1 MKNHS
6 ATHLLHQ
13 ALIEVLGNH
22 INQAGSL
29 VDANKLRFDF
39 THFEAVSQEDLKR
52 VEQIV
57 NDKIAL
63 NLNTIIKEMTL
74 EESSKMGAI
83 GLFEDKYKDIV
94 RVVSFGGWSIEL
106 CGGTHVKN
114 VSEIQM
120 FKITS
125 ESSVAAG
132 VRRIEAITGRS
143 VYEYLKKTE
152 NFDIKLKDFLLIMA
166 FFNSK
171 QRLIL
176 KYNYFYSKEEIID
189 KLLEKSKI
197 PLALYYYYDYYRI

>member
-1 MKNHS
+1 
-6 ATHLLHQ
+6 
-13 ALIEVLGNH
+13 
-22 INQAGSL
+22 
-29 VDANKLRFDF
+29 
-39 THFEAVSQEDLKR
+39 
-52 VEQIV
+52 
-57 NDKIAL
+57 
-63 NLNTIIKEMTL
+63 MTL
-74 EESSKMGAI
+74 EESSKIGAI

-152 NFDIKLKDFLLIMA
+152 NQIDEV
-166 FFNSK
+166 S
-171 QRLIL
+171 
-176 KYNYFYSKEEIID
+176 NYFRNV
-189 KLLEKSKI
+189 KS
-197 PLALYYYYDYYRI
+197 LSLFLRLNL